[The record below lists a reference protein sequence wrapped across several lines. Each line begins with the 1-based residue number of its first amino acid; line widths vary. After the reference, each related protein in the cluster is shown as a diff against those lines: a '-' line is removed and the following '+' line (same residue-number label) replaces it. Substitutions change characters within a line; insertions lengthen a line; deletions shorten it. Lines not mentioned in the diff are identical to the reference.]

1 MARYRSDKEQSM
13 AVDEDEA
20 RESQQSEILDRAN
33 VRRLTDHP
41 RRRGEGCAAKPAICR
56 PVVDR
61 KRCEGKADCVSICP
75 YNVFEI
81 RTVDDVEYRALP
93 VVARIKLWMH
103 GKRTA
108 YTPRS
113 DACQACG
120 LCVLACPERAI
131 SLVQEGGRQ

>member
-1 MARYRSDKEQSM
+1 MSWYRSDKEQSM
-13 AVDEDEA
+13 AIDEDEA

-33 VRRLTDHP
+33 VRRLTNHP
-41 RRRGEGCAAKPAICR
+41 RRRGVGCGAKPGTYW

-81 RTVDDVEYRALP
+81 RTIDDAEYRALP
-93 VVARIKLWMH
+93 VVARITLWVH
-103 GKRTA
+103 GNQTA

-131 SLVQEGGRQ
+131 SLVQEGDR